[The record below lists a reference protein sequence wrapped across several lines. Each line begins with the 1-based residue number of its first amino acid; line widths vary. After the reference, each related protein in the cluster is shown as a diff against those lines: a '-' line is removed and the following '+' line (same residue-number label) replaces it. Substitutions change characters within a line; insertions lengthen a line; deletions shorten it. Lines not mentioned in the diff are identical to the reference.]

1 MRCNTNKPKTLLL
14 KNYVIR
20 IRRKILHLALGLLN
34 KVKQNN

>member
-1 MRCNTNKPKTLLL
+1 MRCNANKPKTLLIII
-14 KNYVIR
+14 YVIG